1 MTCLFDR
8 NSRSFLIHPRR
19 SERRICMKMSGINR
33 LPWAYSRPNLT
44 VRNYKNQIILE
55 RVRTAPA
62 LPLVE
67 DVSLLIL
74 TPLVVC
80 VRT

>member
-1 MTCLFDR
+1 MTLPEESVLCAKSNGPKLQKIK
-8 NSRSFLIHPRR
+8 SYW
-19 SERRICMKMSGINR
+19 SGVR
-33 LPWAYSRPNLT
+33 GLP
-44 VRNYKNQIILE
+44 
-55 RVRTAPA
+55 PA